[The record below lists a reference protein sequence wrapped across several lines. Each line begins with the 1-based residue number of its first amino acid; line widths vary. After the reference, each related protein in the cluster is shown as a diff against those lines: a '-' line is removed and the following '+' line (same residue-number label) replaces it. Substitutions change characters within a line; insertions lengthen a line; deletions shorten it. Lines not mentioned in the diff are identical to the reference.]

1 MRGVTLA
8 DGGNFSVLP
17 RADKDMTVDARF
29 QRAVRKAACGP
40 FTTVLGPGSDA
51 YHDDHM
57 HFDTK
62 PRRSP
67 YCR

>member
-1 MRGVTLA
+1 
-8 DGGNFSVLP
+8 
-17 RADKDMTVDARF
+17 MTVDARF